1 MTEVNLVRAAMKPA
15 LRLSRQV
22 APRQRGGI
30 PRQQRS
36 RRLSQ
41 ASAASTMASTAV
53 LMYRGEGGSTP
64 KVRLFC
70 EITDGVAAVVASMM
84 VLSAYDLRRRGRC
97 GEGVEGRAEGVEM
110 EWDEERDRTG
120 ALRSW

>member
-64 KVRLFC
+64 KGRLFC
-70 EITDGVAAVVASMM
+70 EITDGVAAVVASIM
-84 VLSAYDLRRRGRC
+84 VLSAYDLRRRGAVRRRS
-97 GEGVEGRAEGVEM
+97 GWASRRSGMGRRAGPH
-110 EWDEERDRTG
+110 WR
-120 ALRSW
+120 AA